1 MTADAKR
8 RRPAREIWHPP
19 TYEMDDIRAVQALA
33 VGTASVVEQKRA
45 LDWIVNTAAQ
55 TYDEPFV
62 PGQDDVR
69 AYLLGRRSVGLAIV
83 KLIKLKPELFRA
95 EGESD

>member
-1 MTADAKR
+1 MARARQR
-8 RRPAREIWHPP
+8 RSPREIWHPP
-19 TYEMDDIRAVQALA
+19 PYQLDDIRAVQAVA
-33 VGTASVVEQKRA
+33 AGTASAAEQKRA

-62 PGQDDVR
+62 PGQEDVR
-69 AYLLGRRSVGLAIV
+69 AYVLGRRSVGLAIV
-83 KLIKLKPELFRA
+83 KLIKLKPDLFRI

>member
-1 MTADAKR
+1 MTTARK

-19 TYEMDDIRAVQALA
+19 PYAMDDIRAVQAVA
-33 VGTASVVEQKRA
+33 AGTASATEQKRA
-45 LDWIVNTAAQ
+45 LDWIVNAAAQ

-83 KLIKLKPELFRA
+83 KIIKLKPELFRA
-95 EGESD
+95 EGEYD

>member
-1 MTADAKR
+1 MAGTGHS
-8 RRPAREIWHPP
+8 RPRAIWHPP
-19 TYEMDDIRAVQALA
+19 PYQLDDIRAVQALA
-33 VGTASVVEQKRA
+33 AGTASPDEQKRA
-45 LDWIVNTAAQ
+45 LDWIVTTAAQ

-83 KLIKLKPELFRA
+83 KLTKLKPELFRA
-95 EGESD
+95 HGETDQ

>member
-1 MTADAKR
+1 MAGARHR
-8 RRPAREIWHPP
+8 RSREIWHPP
-19 TYEMDDIRAVQALA
+19 PYGIEDIRAVQAVA
-33 VGTASVVEQKRA
+33 AGNASALEQKRA

-55 TYDEPFV
+55 TYEEPFV

-69 AYLLGRRSVGLAIV
+69 SYVLGRRSVGLAIV

>member
-1 MTADAKR
+1 MAGAKR
-8 RRPAREIWHPP
+8 RPREIWHPP
-19 TYEMDDIRAVQALA
+19 PYRLDDIRAVQAVA
-33 VGTASVVEQKRA
+33 AGTASAAEQQRA

-69 AYLLGRRSVGLAIV
+69 AYVLGRRSVGLAII
-83 KLIKLKPELFRA
+83 KLIKLKPDLFRA
-95 EGESD
+95 EGEND

>member
-1 MTADAKR
+1 MAGTR
-8 RRPAREIWHPP
+8 RGRPREIWHPP
-19 TYEMDDIRAVQALA
+19 PYGIEDIRAVQAVA
-33 VGTASVVEQKRA
+33 AGSASASEQKRA

-55 TYDEPFV
+55 TYEEPFV
-62 PGQDDVR
+62 PGQEDVR
-69 AYLLGRRSVGLAIV
+69 AYVLGRRSVGLAVV